1 MLIFAKYITV
11 CEKSP
16 VIKKEYFDAAFQC
29 LNKFLNQNSEP
40 DISELKKIIG
50 NFHLTSYKLAMK
62 YSPDV
67 TQATLA
73 KIANAPTLPFS
84 NELDKLL
91 EQAAQPSNLED
102 WINNS
107 LFYHVPKNRSI
118 YRKKL
123 ADLEQAKEQLLSE
136 VYGQDHVIE
145 ELIDCIATSQWRHRR
160 NKPKGIFLFAG
171 PPASGKTYLAE
182 CFANNFSGSY
192 AFKKFD
198 MTHYTNS
205 NESFGLVGSKKTYDD
220 SSPGQLTTF
229 VKENPKSVIV
239 FDEFEKAHTQ
249 VLLSMLGMLSSGY
262 VQDQFT
268 EDDVDFRETIVIFTS
283 NLGRSVYN
291 KSDYI
296 NTLDTNLSKARAVL
310 IEQFRKETKIE
321 RDREV
326 KAIPS
331 ELLSRLSQ
339 GSVLLFKTLGFD
351 ELIKVT
357 EQHLTSDL
365 EAFSELSDI
374 KVNLDIRPIAEVL
387 LLSFAPSFDIR
398 DIKENISGKVIDP
411 ISDYLRQYS
420 ENDIEVVNISL
431 CSELT
436 ELLSK
441 SNCQAIF
448 DALKKRN
455 EIFSFQSVCKDQNKT
470 IELQF
475 SKPIREMII
484 HAEDVEPNGGIVL
497 ELPSFKFSDIAGHHT
512 VKQHLNETINVLNN
526 RELLLKSGITPPKG
540 MILYGP
546 PGTGKT
552 TLARALASE
561 AQLPFLSCAG
571 NELLGRTF
579 IEQLFERA
587 RKYAPCI
594 LFIDELDAL
603 PKRGEAGALADA
615 LVNRLLVEIDGFNL
629 SEEPIFVIAATN
641 RLDKIDPALLRSGRL
656 DLQVEVPYLDKD
668 ARRWFIHRFLK
679 NQCYETNIDAEVIV
693 SLSSGLSG
701 ADLEKIHR
709 ESVLR
714 SIASGNKTIN
724 QAELIEQVNILKYGT
739 KRSQKSCEKALQETA
754 YHEAGH
760 AVLSNLLIPER
771 KIDHISVIP
780 RGDSQGMVA
789 YNSEQN
795 QNIDYTKNY
804 WFSLTCVALA
814 GRSAQVKR
822 FAEEG
827 LDTGASSDLREAMRC
842 AFLATSQYGMHE
854 DSYNINIAALQQW
867 TDQSYFREKAEK
879 LIEDWITKATE
890 KTDLIVATYWETI
903 SLVAETLLRKECL
916 SEREL
921 IELIAFKDNEGKHTL
936 CATT

>member
-1 MLIFAKYITV
+1 MLLFAKYITV

-16 VIKKEYFDAAFQC
+16 VITTEYFVAAFHC
-29 LNKFLNQNSEP
+29 LKKFTNRNHENDIFELNK
-40 DISELKKIIG
+40 III
-50 NFHLTSYKLAMK
+50 TSGTTSQKLAKK
-62 YSPDV
+62 YSAYV
-67 TQATLA
+67 TRATLS
-73 KIANAPTLPFS
+73 KIAIAPTIPFS
-84 NELDKLL
+84 HELDKLL
-91 EQAAQPSNLED
+91 EQAAQPHILED
-102 WINNS
+102 WISNS
-107 LFYHVPKNRSI
+107 HFYHVPENRSI
-118 YRKKL
+118 YREKL
-123 ADLEQAKEQLLSE
+123 ADLEQTKEQLLSE

-145 ELIDCIATSQWRHRR
+145 ELIDCIATSQWRDKR

-182 CFANNFSGSY
+182 CFAKHFSESY
-192 AFKKFD
+192 AFKMFD

-205 NESFGLVGSKKTYDD
+205 NESFGLIGSKKTYDD

-249 VLLSMLGMLSSGY
+249 VLLSMLRMLSSGY
-262 VQDQFT
+262 IQDQYT
-268 EDDVDFRETIVIFTS
+268 EEDVDFRDTIIIFTS

-291 KSDYI
+291 KSDYL
-296 NTLDTNLSKARAVL
+296 NTLDANPSKARAAL

-339 GSVLLFKTLGFD
+339 GSVILFKALGFD

-357 EQHLTSDL
+357 EQQLTSDL
-365 EAFSELSDI
+365 EAFSELSEI
-374 KVNLDIRPIAEVL
+374 KVSSNTRHLAVLL
-387 LLSFAPSFDIR
+387 LLSFSPSFDIR
-398 DIKENISGKVIDP
+398 DIKENISSKVIDP
-411 ISDYLRQYS
+411 IIDHLRHYS
-420 ENDIEVVNISL
+420 ENDIEAVTISL
-431 CSELT
+431 CPELI
-436 ELLSK
+436 ELLSN
-441 SNCQAIF
+441 SNCREIF

-455 EIFSFQSVCKDQNKT
+455 EVFSFQSACTRKDKT
-470 IELQF
+470 IDLQF
-475 SKPIREMII
+475 SKPNREMII
-484 HAEDVEPNGGIVL
+484 HAEDVEPNGGIVI
-497 ELPSFKFSDIAGHHT
+497 ELPNFKFADIAGHQT
-512 VKQHLNETINVLNN
+512 IKQHLNETINVLNN
-526 RELLLKSGITPPKG
+526 RELILKSGIKPPKG

-571 NELLGRTF
+571 NELLDQRF
-579 IEQLFERA
+579 IEQLFDRA

-594 LFIDELDAL
+594 LFIDEIDAL
-603 PKRGEAGALADA
+603 PKRGEAGASADA

-629 SEEPIFVIAATN
+629 SDEPIFIVAATN

-656 DLQVEVPYLDKD
+656 DLQLEVPYLDKE
-668 ARRWFIHRFLK
+668 ARRWFIQRFLE
-679 NQCYETNIDAEVIV
+679 NHCYEANIDAEVIV
-693 SLSSGLSG
+693 NLSSGLSG

-709 ESVLR
+709 ESVLC

-724 QAELIEQVNILKYGT
+724 QADLIEQVNILKYGS
-739 KRSQKSCEKALQETA
+739 KRSQESCERALKETA
-754 YHEAGH
+754 YHEASH
-760 AVLSNLLIPER
+760 AVLSNILIPER
-771 KIDHISVIP
+771 KIDHISIIP
-780 RGDSQGMVA
+780 RGASQGMVA
-789 YNSEQN
+789 YNNELN

-822 FAEEG
+822 FAEDG

-842 AFLATSQYGMHE
+842 AFLAISNYGMHE
-854 DSYNINIAALQQW
+854 DSYNINITALQQW
-867 TDQSYFREKAEK
+867 TDKSYFKEKTEK

-890 KTDLIVATYWETI
+890 KTNLLVDTYWEII

-916 SEREL
+916 SESEL
-921 IELIAFKDNEGKHTL
+921 IELISYKKND
-936 CATT
+936 